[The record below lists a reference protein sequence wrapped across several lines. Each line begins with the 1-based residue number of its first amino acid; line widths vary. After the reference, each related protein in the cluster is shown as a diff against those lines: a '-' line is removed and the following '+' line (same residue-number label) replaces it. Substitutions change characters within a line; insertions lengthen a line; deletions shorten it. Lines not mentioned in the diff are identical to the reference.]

1 MVHANIAVLKCK
13 PEGFVPLVTIPVGPQ
28 AAQVCWFN
36 YIFDLHEHK
45 LNEGL
50 FSITLQFRAVRNIK
64 SILMCVHRVLL
75 WRQSGTVLL
84 PSR

>member
-13 PEGFVPLVTIPVGPQ
+13 TEGFVPFVTIPVGPQ

-36 YIFDLHEHK
+36 FFLHLHEHK

-50 FSITLQFRAVRNIK
+50 FSITLQFRAVRNIEEYLNVCA
-64 SILMCVHRVLL
+64 SC
-75 WRQSGTVLL
+75 GTERD
-84 PSR
+84 SSAA